1 MFKLQEMKDLR
12 TIRLS
17 FHGMHEKESYT
28 KNWIDE
34 DSSSVENNSCTLL
47 DNSG

>member
-12 TIRLS
+12 SIRLS

-28 KNWIDE
+28 KNWIDK
-34 DSSSVENNSCTLL
+34 DSSSVENNSCMLL